1 MFIPL
6 SLLSSKIY
14 LTCNTFFYQLALYPI
29 NDLQGCQKHGS
40 LQTVC
45 SFSNVS
51 YKCLD
56 HRMKRNKT
64 GQMSSFDRQKQG
76 TCK

>member
-1 MFIPL
+1 MQH
-6 SLLSSKIY
+6 LLY
-14 LTCNTFFYQLALYPI
+14 PLALDPI
-29 NDLQGCQKHGS
+29 TDLQGCQKHGS

-45 SFSNVS
+45 TSSNVS

-64 GQMSSFDRQKQG
+64 GQMSSFDRKKQD